1 MAGSTSTPAAPATL
15 ARLPRSALRIA
26 VPALTVVGIAVLLK
40 LVYHPWYLNYD
51 ARYALLWA
59 GDLWDGFRPDY
70 GAPFAPTPHPLQT
83 AVSFVVYPLG
93 SSDQVVTW
101 IILLSFGALVW
112 LVYRLGAQLFSP
124 WAGAVAAAAVLTR
137 PALERDSLLAYQDI
151 PFAALIVGAVL
162 LEARRP
168 RRGAAVLVV
177 LAAAGLFRPEAWFL
191 AGLYVLYTWSAV
203 PGRTRAL
210 FCALAASA
218 PLIWVVSDLV
228 IAHDALH
235 SLHGTAALADEQ
247 DRRRHISQVP
257 YWTLQYFG
265 FTLREP
271 LVVGVPIG
279 LAFAWLYRRREGVLP
294 FVVAI
299 AMTAVF
305 AIGPIFGLPLIGR
318 YLRTPAVLVSLFYGL
333 AVCGWALLPE
343 GHHARR
349 GWFAAG
355 MLALVLSAAYLP
367 THVSMLTGLHDRIER
382 DARLYADLRR
392 LGEARA
398 VRQAFDVCQPLSA
411 GDHRPVPYLR
421 YWLDGK
427 PGSVGTVEKRASPL
441 GRLLVLPRA
450 VPHVRTF
457 YRQNFPM
464 VRPPA
469 SYRPIYANDSW
480 RVLAAPGC
488 GPAR

>member
-1 MAGSTSTPAAPATL
+1 
-15 ARLPRSALRIA
+15 
-26 VPALTVVGIAVLLK
+26 
-40 LVYHPWYLNYD
+40 
-51 ARYALLWA
+51 
-59 GDLWDGFRPDY
+59 
-70 GAPFAPTPHPLQT
+70 
-83 AVSFVVYPLG
+83 
-93 SSDQVVTW
+93 
-101 IILLSFGALVW
+101 
-112 LVYRLGAQLFSP
+112 
-124 WAGAVAAAAVLTR
+124 
-137 PALERDSLLAYQDI
+137 
-151 PFAALIVGAVL
+151 
-162 LEARRP
+162 
-168 RRGAAVLVV
+168 
-177 LAAAGLFRPEAWFL
+177 
-191 AGLYVLYTWSAV
+191 
-203 PGRTRAL
+203 
-210 FCALAASA
+210 
-218 PLIWVVSDLV
+218 
-228 IAHDALH
+228 
-235 SLHGTAALADEQ
+235 
-247 DRRRHISQVP
+247 
-257 YWTLQYFG
+257 
-265 FTLREP
+265 
-271 LVVGVPIG
+271 
-279 LAFAWLYRRREGVLP
+279 
-294 FVVAI
+294 
-299 AMTAVF
+299 MTAVF